1 MKRAKETMDIA
12 YGVLN
17 KKGDEVSET
26 LRDYRKQM
34 NKVRMTFPD
43 RD

>member
-1 MKRAKETMDIA
+1 MKRAKETMDSVYSIMN
-12 YGVLN
+12 G
-17 KKGDEVSET
+17 KGDEVSET

-34 NKVRMTFPD
+34 KKVKMTYLN